1 VPAAP
6 AVREARC
13 HGPPGRARGAGWLAT
28 GSHGRAGRQG
38 APQGGVQSTGSAE
51 ACIGDAALGSS
62 NILAGR
68 EPASPALGSV
78 RPQRCPDP
86 LPASVLVHAAW
97 ARNRTRAQGGRHGP
111 QHRRHHRPA
120 GRRPGA
126 PLHRQRHRRHHAADR
141 RRPHEAAGR
150 AARRRRL
157 RGCGRLGRA
166 GQARRP
172 VPGQG
177 PPGGHQGPPAA
188 AHLDHPRGRQPLAPP
203 GRGRPGPVPG
213 LQGPH
218 RRRYQPG
225 ARRARA
231 RDGTRAGSRRGPSPA
246 PAEPAPEAPAD
257 APAENATPVASAE
270 APAPPAADGL
280 RRTPR
285 RKKAASK

>member
-1 VPAAP
+1 M
-6 AVREARC
+6 E
-13 HGPPGRARGAGWLAT
+13 
-28 GSHGRAGRQG
+28 
-38 APQGGVQSTGSAE
+38 
-51 ACIGDAALGSS
+51 DAALGSS
-62 NILAGR
+62 NVLAGK

-157 RGCGRLGRA
+157 RGRGRLGRA

-188 AHLDHPRGRQPLAPP
+188 AHLDHPDGANRSRLQVVADQVQFLYYKDRTGDDTGQVPDEPEPETAPEA
-203 GRGRPGPVPG
+203 V
-213 LQGPH
+213 
-218 RRRYQPG
+218 
-225 ARRARA
+225 AEAI
-231 RDGTRAGSRRGPSPA
+231 SPA
-246 PAEPAPEAPAD
+246 SAEPAPEAAAD
-257 APAENATPVASAE
+257 ASAE
-270 APAPPAADGL
+270 DAAPESSADASAQAAADSP
-280 RRTPR
+280 RRTPC